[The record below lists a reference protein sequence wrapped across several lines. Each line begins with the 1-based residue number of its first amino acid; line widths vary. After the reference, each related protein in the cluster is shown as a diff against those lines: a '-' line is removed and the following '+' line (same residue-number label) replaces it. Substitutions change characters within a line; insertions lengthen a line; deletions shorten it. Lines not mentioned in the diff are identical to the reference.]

1 MPEEQLPIPEE
12 AAENSAQNAPQPE
25 EDEKP
30 AITKVVVH
38 LPVYEVSALEKF
50 LAEDIPGINQLK
62 ITDAASKAVVEKALV
77 DLKKN
82 KEDIE
87 KLFEEDASTLWN
99 AHRTLTANKNRFWRP
114 NDEVEKAQ
122 KKAILEFINAVKRAE
137 QAKAAAEE
145 QQRRADEAER
155 ERIQREAE
163 AAKAEDLFGFEDDD
177 QQEQPKVFAPVVEI
191 ENFEPAVS
199 LANQLSNS
207 ISGAAVAI
215 GKGQFKPVIDIQLLV
230 VAAVQKLFKNK
241 FPLVQELKARRA
253 AGEISDED
261 ATLFAYILPDQKL
274 INTMT
279 KNKGEEISNLIPGV
293 TAERGG
299 QVRVGA

>member
-1 MPEEQLPIPEE
+1 MPEEQLPLTEE
-12 AAENSAQNAPQPE
+12 ATEQSAQNTPQPE

-77 DLKKN
+77 DLKHN
-82 KEDIE
+82 KEEIE
-87 KLFEEDASTLWN
+87 KLFDEDASTLWN
-99 AHRTLTANKNRFWRP
+99 AHRTLTAQKNRFWKP

-145 QQRRADEAER
+145 QQRRAEEAER

-163 AAKAEDLFGFEDDD
+163 AAKAANLFDFDEEE
-177 QQEQPKVFAPVVEI
+177 QEQPRVFAPVVEI

-215 GKGQFKPVIDIQLLV
+215 GKGQFKPVIDLQLLV

-241 FPLVQELKARRA
+241 FPLVEELKARRA
-253 AGEISDED
+253 NGEISDED
-261 ATLFAYILPDQKL
+261 ATLFAYILADQKL